1 MSLRKAIHSLDF
13 KKVFL
18 FLCLSS
24 AVYAGENIEQIGPFG
39 TLDNTHTSV
48 TIPNS
53 TSQDL
58 LNVDITPQGKSVKK
72 RKGYASA
79 FTLSNSTSAV
89 HGTYIFY
96 DSNGADVVLTFND
109 RNMNVSVSGG
119 SQVVYFSTG
128 SNGATYQCV
137 DAAGYAYCA
146 NTGRTPIIK
155 VNSSTYTLVTSVV
168 STGTILAVTPERLV
182 MAGFAEAPNRIDFSK
197 ANDFST
203 WAVGGNA
210 TDPINF
216 TIVSPGS
223 KITHLTYAHGRIY
236 WFKDSSFG
244 YILPGVTQADWTSRT
259 LNSFIG
265 TLYNT
270 SVFRDDILYFQGN
283 DGHFYAWDGS
293 SLVKLSTNIQTTIS
307 QTQGR
312 SSNSWIQSSQA
323 DFSNGKTLPQGFI
336 SSSVVSGSLMGSS
349 FTFTETSAAD
359 FANGTSTNVF
369 VYNNSIV
376 LSTNTRNVINN
387 SFENNGTGLIPP
399 AGWRS
404 TNGTGDVKTLFG
416 GDNCWGSA
424 QDGVNLIKFNGSTGG
439 SNYAVTFAII
449 DGVSS
454 ATLVSTSFNF
464 AANSCSWTQRTLTG
478 NPAYARRYV
487 FIKIS
492 GGDMD
497 PGDVF
502 SPGFIYN
509 GGNITFYTGSDIKTG
524 TSKAVAL
531 DNIEGGSSTISS
543 GTYTSKS
550 YDTFITTNL
559 VSISS
564 IGVTIASYTP
574 NLTLQTSNNGS
585 IWRSLGSGVASTST
599 FAGNRYY
606 RYISSF
612 TINVD
617 SMAATSLDDVTLVA
631 RATGSYVSE
640 VHNAPSLSAW
650 DSFGVTSQSDGGTLT
665 FFVRSST
672 GVFYATATAN
682 PVWTSITAGA
692 VPSISTNPYF
702 QFGSTFSITAATQN
716 PTISDFTFNWF
727 EGAASDKTYALYH
740 DNGLWWAVASGTGA
754 TTNNKI
760 IKYDLLNQGY
770 VIYDIPMNGI
780 YERSQNLYF
789 GGVNAGKI
797 YKFGDT
803 DNDDGSAI
811 NAYWKSKDFFGT
823 NPFLDKDYKSLSVF
837 AGSVS
842 NSTMTVTY
850 TVSGTSS
857 TVITV
862 PLYDSTKSF
871 IRHNRNLPLRVGNT
885 INVKFGNNAAD
896 QPFEVYGIQIGTNEK
911 PWNAQ

>member
-1 MSLRKAIHSLDF
+1 
-13 KKVFL
+13 
-18 FLCLSS
+18 
-24 AVYAGENIEQIGPFG
+24 
-39 TLDNTHTSV
+39 
-48 TIPNS
+48 
-53 TSQDL
+53 
-58 LNVDITPQGKSVKK
+58 
-72 RKGYASA
+72 
-79 FTLSNSTSAV
+79 
-89 HGTYIFY
+89 
-96 DSNGADVVLTFND
+96 
-109 RNMNVSVSGG
+109 
-119 SQVVYFSTG
+119 
-128 SNGATYQCV
+128 
-137 DAAGYAYCA
+137 
-146 NTGRTPIIK
+146 
-155 VNSSTYTLVTSVV
+155 
-168 STGTILAVTPERLV
+168 
-182 MAGFAEAPNRIDFSK
+182 
-197 ANDFST
+197 
-203 WAVGGNA
+203 
-210 TDPINF
+210 
-216 TIVSPGS
+216 
-223 KITHLTYAHGRIY
+223 
-236 WFKDSSFG
+236 
-244 YILPGVTQADWTSRT
+244 
-259 LNSFIG
+259 
-265 TLYNT
+265 
-270 SVFRDDILYFQGN
+270 
-283 DGHFYAWDGS
+283 
-293 SLVKLSTNIQTTIS
+293 
-307 QTQGR
+307 
-312 SSNSWIQSSQA
+312 
-323 DFSNGKTLPQGFI
+323 
-336 SSSVVSGSLMGSS
+336 
-349 FTFTETSAAD
+349 
-359 FANGTSTNVF
+359 
-369 VYNNSIV
+369 
-376 LSTNTRNVINN
+376 
-387 SFENNGTGLIPP
+387 
-399 AGWRS
+399 
-404 TNGTGDVKTLFG
+404 
-416 GDNCWGSA
+416 
-424 QDGVNLIKFNGSTGG
+424 
-439 SNYAVTFAII
+439 
-449 DGVSS
+449 
-454 ATLVSTSFNF
+454 
-464 AANSCSWTQRTLTG
+464 
-478 NPAYARRYV
+478 
-487 FIKIS
+487 
-492 GGDMD
+492 MD

-524 TSKAVAL
+524 TYKTVAL